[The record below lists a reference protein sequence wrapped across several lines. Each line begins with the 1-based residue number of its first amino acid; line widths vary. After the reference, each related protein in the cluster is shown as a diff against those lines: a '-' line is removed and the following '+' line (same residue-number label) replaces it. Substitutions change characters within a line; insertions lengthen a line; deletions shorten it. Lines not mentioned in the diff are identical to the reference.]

1 VGYAK
6 LAWYPDPYAYAH
18 KNVEVSKALDI
29 RYMLRNLKTPV
40 ILAGLACGTYSG
52 VECTFENMRD
62 ESKSSTW
69 VNSMAGGAAA
79 GTILGSL
86 SKRLDVMASAA
97 LGVGLL
103 MAMVEYNSHFI
114 AVGASEVPTGMG
126 PSVAELKERY
136 PRYKNL

>member
-1 VGYAK
+1 
-6 LAWYPDPYAYAH
+6 
-18 KNVEVSKALDI
+18 
-29 RYMLRNLKTPV
+29 
-40 ILAGLACGTYSG
+40 
-52 VECTFENMRD
+52 
-62 ESKSSTW
+62 
-69 VNSMAGGAAA
+69 
-79 GTILGSL
+79 
-86 SKRLDVMASAA
+86 MASAA